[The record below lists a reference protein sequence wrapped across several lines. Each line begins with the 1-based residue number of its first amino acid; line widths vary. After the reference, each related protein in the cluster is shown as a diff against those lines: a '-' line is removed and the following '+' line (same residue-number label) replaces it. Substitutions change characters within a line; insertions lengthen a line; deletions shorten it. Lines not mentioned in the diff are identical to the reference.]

1 MNNDKQADIQDQILA
16 IKQGLGQVSQVIR
29 FAEKDL
35 IRLEEMLK
43 DI

>member
-1 MNNDKQADIQDQILA
+1 MDDIKREDIKDQILA
-16 IKQGLGQVSQVIR
+16 IKQCLGSLASVIR

-35 IRLEEMLK
+35 MRLEEMLK